1 MKKMTEWALNISKQK
16 IFWPLLALVILLVF
30 NFFQTPGFF
39 NIEIKNGH
47 LFGSIIDILFR
58 ASPLVIISIGMTLV
72 IALEGIDISVGSVLA
87 ITGASA
93 IFLVNSYPIWIAIPV
108 ALGIGL
114 LCGLWNGMLVAYLNI
129 QPMVA
134 TLILLT
140 VGRGIAQL
148 ITNGRILI
156 VSDKSY
162 DFLGKGYLFGFPFA
176 IYIALFVLLLVYL
189 LKTKTA
195 FGLFLEATGANK
207 KASEYAGIKPRT
219 ILMIAYGIT
228 GLCAGIAGII
238 LSSNMASADAN
249 NAGLWWELDA
259 ILAVVIGGTSMRG
272 GRFYLGGTLVGAL
285 FIQTLTTSIYA
296 IGVPAER
303 ILLVKALVVI
313 IVSLMQS
320 DAFRQL
326 FKVRSKKV
334 MVE

>member
-1 MKKMTEWALNISKQK
+1 MAKTVEWALSIRKMK
-16 IFWPLLALVILLVF
+16 IFWPLLALMILFIF
-30 NFFQTPGFF
+30 NLFHTPGFF
-39 NIEIKNGH
+39 HIEIKNGH
-47 LFGSIIDILFR
+47 LFGSLIDILYR

-87 ITGASA
+87 ITGATA
-93 IFLVNSYPIWIAIPV
+93 IFLVNSYPIWIAIPIS
-108 ALGIGL
+108 LGVGL
-114 LCGLWNGMLVAYLNI
+114 LCGMWNGMLVAYLNI

-148 ITNGRILI
+148 ITNGRILT
-156 VSDKSY
+156 VNDASY
-162 DFLGKGYLFGFPFA
+162 GFLGKGYLFGFPFA
-176 IYIALFVLLLVYL
+176 IYIALIVLVLVYL

-195 FGLFLEATGANK
+195 FGLFLESTGANK
-207 KASEYAGIKPRT
+207 KASEYAGVQPRT
-219 ILMIAYGIT
+219 ILMIAYGIA

-272 GRFYLGGTLVGAL
+272 GRFYLGGTVIGAI
-285 FIQTLTTSIYA
+285 FIQTMTTTIYA

-320 DAFRQL
+320 DSFRQL
-326 FKVRSKKV
+326 FSVRTKKV

>member
-1 MKKMTEWALNISKQK
+1 MKKMAEWALNISKQK

-162 DFLGKGYLFGFPFA
+162 EFLGKGYLFGLPFA

-219 ILMIAYGIT
+219 ILMIAYGIA

-326 FKVRSKKV
+326 FNVRSKKV

>member
-1 MKKMTEWALNISKQK
+1 MNTMVKWALNMGKQK
-16 IFWPLLALVILLVF
+16 IFWPLLALAILLIF

-39 NIEIKNGH
+39 DIEIKNGH

-58 ASPLVIISIGMTLV
+58 ASPLIIISIGMTLV

-108 ALGIGL
+108 ALGVGL

-162 DFLGKGYLFGFPFA
+162 EFLGKGYLFGFPFA

-195 FGLFLEATGANK
+195 FGLFLESTGANK

-219 ILMIAYGIT
+219 ILMIAYGIA

-320 DAFRQL
+320 DSFRQL
-326 FKVRSKKV
+326 FKVRAKKV